1 MKKQSPQNA
10 KAPSELDETQD
21 DVKVP
26 EVIHNQNV
34 TMSGIQPQQLRME
47 ETIVSDGNVV

>member
-1 MKKQSPQNA
+1 MQKQALQNA
-10 KAPSELDETQD
+10 EAPSELDETQD

-26 EVIHNQNV
+26 EVIHNQNI

-47 ETIVSDGNVV
+47 ETIVSDANVV